1 MKKIAALLLPL
12 ALMISTI
19 SCAEKSTNSETVM
32 QTEAETTNTTTSEDI
47 PQTEPTTENATKPT
61 VEYYDG
67 LICSE
72 NMTDKEKEKSSFR
85 EFTLLDPE
93 KCFSLSKNGRNFYA
107 MPDAAELKVKKFT
120 DDIREIKIYDEQ
132 LDTDFLVHIILPP
145 DYDENKEYPVFLMT
159 DPAYWFKFIPD
170 LRQLISDGEIEPLIF
185 VTLGYDYDRN
195 GAGEEERFDKFIV
208 HQKEFLDFITNDL
221 IQTVDVNYKVDE
233 SRSVFF
239 GHSWGGLFSDYALF
253 HSDNYDKQPFSNYII
268 GSAALWMYE
277 KPEFWNEYIPEGYD
291 ESIITEHT
299 ACNRD
304 YDYFE
309 RNETMNK
316 NVFICAG
323 GREGTSNIFAEN
335 GESLLNDAQALYE
348 RLQAHNVNAE
358 LKIYEDCY
366 HNNYVEDMLKD
377 YLKQNFPPN
386 DIT

>member
-1 MKKIAALLLPL
+1 MKKL
-12 ALMISTI
+12 ALTVILCSILTCAAV
-19 SCAEKSTNSETVM
+19 SCTDNNDTPLSSAEVTT
-32 QTEAETTNTTTSEDI
+32 AETTTEAI
-47 PQTEPTTENATKPT
+47 TEPTTEKATKPT

-72 NMTDKEKEKSSFR
+72 NMTAKEKERSSFR

-107 MPDAAELKVKKFT
+107 MPDSAELKVKKFT

-132 LDTDFLVHIILPP
+132 LDTNFLVHVILPP
-145 DYDENKEYPVFLMT
+145 DYDKNKEYPVFLMT
-159 DPAYWFKFIPD
+159 DPAYWFKFIPE
-170 LRQLISDGEIEPLIF
+170 LRQLISDGETDPLIF

-253 HSDNYDKQPFSNYII
+253 HSDDYDKQPFSNYII

>member
-85 EFTLLDPE
+85 EYTMLDSA
-93 KCFSLSKNGRNFYA
+93 KCFSLSKNGRNFYPL
-107 MPDAAELKVKKFT
+107 PDSTELKVKKFT

-132 LDTDFLVHIILPP
+132 LDTDFLVHVILPP
-145 DYDENKEYPVFLMT
+145 DYDENKKYPVFLMT
-159 DPAYWFKFIPD
+159 DPAYWFKLIPD
-170 LRQLISDGEIEPLIF
+170 LRQLISDGEAAPLIF

-195 GAGEEERFDKFIV
+195 GGGDEERLDKFIIR
-208 HQKEFLDFITNDL
+208 QNKFLDFITDDL
-221 IQTVDVNYKVDE
+221 MRTVALNYKIDE
-233 SRSVFF
+233 SRSVLF
-239 GHSWGGLFSDYALF
+239 GHSCGGTFSHYALCN
-253 HSDNYDKQPFSNYII
+253 SDKYEYQPFARYIM
-268 GSAALWMYE
+268 GSMA
-277 KPEFWNEYIPEGYD
+277 FWNYYHSFD
-291 ESIITEHT
+291 EKLYEPSVITDPYAYTREF
-299 ACNRD
+299 
-304 YDYFE
+304 DYFD
-309 RNETMNK
+309 RNEAMDK

-323 GREGTSNIFAEN
+323 GRENPSFEDNYN
-335 GESLLNDAQALYE
+335 GNKNMTEEATALYE
-348 RLQAHNVNAE
+348 RLISHGTDAE

>member
-67 LICSE
+67 LICSD
-72 NMTDKEKEKSSFR
+72 NMTDKEKERSSFR
-85 EFTLLDPE
+85 EYTMLDSA
-93 KCFSLSKNGRNFYA
+93 KCFSLSKNGRNFYPL
-107 MPDAAELKVKKFT
+107 PDSTELKVKKFT

-132 LDTDFLVHIILPP
+132 LDTDFLVHVILPP
-145 DYDENKEYPVFLMT
+145 DYDENKKYPVFLMT
-159 DPAYWFKFIPD
+159 DPAYWFKLIPD
-170 LRQLISDGEIEPLIF
+170 LRQLISDGEAAPLIF

-195 GAGEEERFDKFIV
+195 GGGDEERLDKFIIR
-208 HQKEFLDFITNDL
+208 QNKFLDFITDDL
-221 IQTVDVNYKVDE
+221 MRTVALNYKIDE

-239 GHSWGGLFSDYALF
+239 GHSCGGTFSHYALCN
-253 HSDNYDKQPFSNYII
+253 SDKYEYQPFARYIM
-268 GSAALWMYE
+268 GSMA
-277 KPEFWNEYIPEGYD
+277 FWNYYHSFDEKLYD
-291 ESIITEHT
+291 PSVITDPYAYTREF
-299 ACNRD
+299 
-304 YDYFE
+304 DYFD
-309 RNETMNK
+309 RNEAMDK

-323 GREGTSNIFAEN
+323 GRENPSFEDNYN
-335 GESLLNDAQALYE
+335 GNKNMTEEATALYE
-348 RLQAHNVNAE
+348 RLISHGTDAE

-377 YLKQNFPPN
+377 YLKQNFPPEA
-386 DIT
+386 

>member
-1 MKKIAALLLPL
+1 MMKKYLLLFICSLL
-12 ALMISTI
+12 AVSAV
-19 SCAEKSTNSETVM
+19 SCANKDTDSSAAEATAEQVTEETAE
-32 QTEAETTNTTTSEDI
+32 QTTETE
-47 PQTEPTTENATKPT
+47 TEPTTEPATKAE

-67 LICSE
+67 LICSDT
-72 NMTDKEKEKSSFR
+72 MTEKEKENSSFR
-85 EFTLLDPE
+85 EITLFSPE
-93 KCFSLSKNGRNFYA
+93 KGFSIGWYRWSVYPDESA
-107 MPDAAELKVKKFT
+107 MKKIQDNVRELKM
-120 DDIREIKIYDEQ
+120 YDEQ
-132 LDTDFLVHIILPP
+132 LDENFLVHIILPP
-145 DYDENKEYPVFLMT
+145 DYDENREYPVYLIT
-159 DPAYWFKFIPD
+159 DAVSW
-170 LRQLISDGEIEPLIF
+170 ISCVPKMWNIIKDGEASPVIF
-185 VTLGYDYDRN
+185 VTLGYDYDVDY
-195 GAGEEERFDKFIV
+195 GDTTRFNNFILYQDK
-208 HQKEFLDFITNDL
+208 FLDFITNDL
-221 IQTVDVNYKVDE
+221 MGAISLNYRVDA
-233 SRSVFF
+233 SHSVFF

-268 GSAALWMYE
+268 GSAGLWMYE
-277 KPEFWNEYIPEGYD
+277 KPKFWNEYIPEGYD

-323 GREGTSNIFAEN
+323 GREGFLNIFAEN

-366 HNNYVEDMLKD
+366 HTNYVEDMLKE

-386 DIT
+386 N

>member
-47 PQTEPTTENATKPT
+47 TQTEPTTEKATKPT

-67 LICSE
+67 LICSD
-72 NMTDKEKEKSSFR
+72 NMTDKEKERSSFR
-85 EFTLLDPE
+85 EYTMLDSA
-93 KCFSLSKNGRNFYA
+93 KCFSLSKNGRNFYPL
-107 MPDAAELKVKKFT
+107 PDSTELKVKKFT

-132 LDTDFLVHIILPP
+132 LDTDFLVHVILPP

-159 DPAYWFKFIPD
+159 DPAYWFKLIPD
-170 LRQLISDGEIEPLIF
+170 LRQLISDGEVAPLIF

-195 GAGEEERFDKFIV
+195 GGGDEERLDKFIIR
-208 HQKEFLDFITNDL
+208 QNKFLDFITDDL
-221 IQTVDVNYKVDE
+221 MRTVTLNYKIDE

-239 GHSWGGLFSDYALF
+239 GHSCGGTFSHYALCN
-253 HSDNYDKQPFSNYII
+253 SDKYEYQPFARYIM
-268 GSAALWMYE
+268 GSMA
-277 KPEFWNEYIPEGYD
+277 FWNYYHSFDEKLYD
-291 ESIITEHT
+291 PSVITDPYAYTREF
-299 ACNRD
+299 D
-304 YDYFE
+304 DFD
-309 RNETMNK
+309 RNEAMDK

-323 GREGTSNIFAEN
+323 GRENPSFEDNYN
-335 GESLLNDAQALYE
+335 GNKNMTEEATALYE
-348 RLQAHNVNAE
+348 RLISHGTDAE

-377 YLKQNFPPN
+377 YLKQNFPPEA
-386 DIT
+386 

>member
-72 NMTDKEKEKSSFR
+72 NMTDKEKERSSFR
-85 EFTLLDPE
+85 EYTMLDSA
-93 KCFSLSKNGRNFYA
+93 KCFSLSKNGRNFYPL
-107 MPDAAELKVKKFT
+107 PDSTELKVKKFT

-132 LDTDFLVHIILPP
+132 LDTDFLVHVILPP
-145 DYDENKEYPVFLMT
+145 DYDENKKYPVFLMT
-159 DPAYWFKFIPD
+159 DPAYWFKLIPD
-170 LRQLISDGEIEPLIF
+170 LRQLISDGEAAPLIF
-185 VTLGYDYDRN
+185 FTLGYDYDRN
-195 GAGEEERFDKFIV
+195 GGGDEERLDKFIIR
-208 HQKEFLDFITNDL
+208 QNIFLDFITDDL
-221 IQTVDVNYKVDE
+221 MRTVTLNYKIDE

-239 GHSWGGLFSDYALF
+239 GHSCGGTFSHYALCN
-253 HSDNYDKQPFSNYII
+253 SDKYEYQPFARYIM
-268 GSAALWMYE
+268 GSMA
-277 KPEFWNEYIPEGYD
+277 FWNYYHSFDEMLYD
-291 ESIITEHT
+291 PSVITDPYAYTREF
-299 ACNRD
+299 
-304 YDYFE
+304 DYFD
-309 RNETMNK
+309 RNEAMDK

-323 GREGTSNIFAEN
+323 GRENPSFEDNYN
-335 GESLLNDAQALYE
+335 GNKNMTEEATALYE
-348 RLQAHNVNAE
+348 RLISHGTDAE

-377 YLKQNFPPN
+377 YLKQNFPPEA
-386 DIT
+386 